1 MEYMKLMMNMKT
13 GIILQL
19 NQSYLCFNYCNKVNR
34 RKKYK
39 KALHITLKTLDNV
52 CWKLDKIKEPK
63 WYKTKRFDLMSK
75 FKKKLNKSDQK

>member
-1 MEYMKLMMNMKT
+1 MTEYMKLMMNTRT
-13 GIILQL
+13 GIILL
-19 NQSYLCFNYCNKVNR
+19 KSYLCFNYCNKVNI

-39 KALHITLKTLDNV
+39 KALRITLKALDNV
-52 CWKLDKIKEPK
+52 CWKLDQIKEPK